1 MPISKNGRTLLIKAI
16 FLELYLQISQ
26 RHLDCLDHE
35 LLTAKLNA
43 CGFSLPALRFMTT
56 YQTENK
62 GQRFMIIIV
71 LGQKYYLAFRK
82 GQFLNFGEYEIKT
95 WKPDNCPCRL
105 CKVYTESVGFL

>member
-1 MPISKNGRTLLIKAI
+1 MSVTFTSFYQTNNADFEKWKNSVDKGKFSGALLK
-16 FLELYLQISQ
+16 ISQ

-43 CGFSLPALRFMTT
+43 CGFSLPELRFMTT

-82 GQFLNFGEYEIKT
+82 GQFLNFGE
-95 WKPDNCPCRL
+95 
-105 CKVYTESVGFL
+105 